1 MLIFTFPSR
10 AASAVQPRPDP
21 AANLLCPLPHKG
33 PCQQQDPPP
42 HLPGLAWTE
51 HEFARCPPDTH
62 LSAELEGHDRVV
74 LGVQDEQGAGDM
86 LHAAGRE
93 KGAGSALRRSWGL
106 LGSQVLPTA
115 GTWLRERFTV
125 VWNAS
130 NCGHF
135 NRELAVD
142 FLDVS
147 INIYS
152 R

>member
-1 MLIFTFPSR
+1 MLVFTFPSG
-10 AASAVQPRPDP
+10 AASAVQPCPDP

-33 PCQQQDPPP
+33 PCQQQDPPHP
-42 HLPGLAWTE
+42 PGLAWTE
-51 HEFARCPPDTH
+51 HEFARRPLDTH
-62 LSAELEGHDRVV
+62 LSAKLEGHDRVV

-93 KGAGSALRRSWGL
+93 KGAGPAPRRSWGL
-106 LGSQVLPTA
+106 LGSQPCPQQGPDLESASPWC
-115 GTWLRERFTV
+115 GTPQTR
-125 VWNAS
+125 
-130 NCGHF
+130 HF